1 MTGKKTQLLQ
11 DDSTNMEK
19 FPVGQRSTSLIVSLA
34 AIVIIL
40 AGIKYAES
48 IISPLLVALF
58 ITAISGPAMMWLTQK
73 KIPPALAVTII
84 ILAILII
91 GFFISSVLSTS
102 LNEFSKNLPNYQ
114 ERLHAI
120 TATLLTAVKQAGFH
134 MPFDDLGQMF
144 NLGKVMGFV
153 GTTFNQVL
161 GTLTNIFLILMMVIF
176 LLLELSGFRYKLNAI
191 SNDPR
196 QTMSDLISVSSTI
209 SRYFKIKTF
218 TSILT
223 AVPIIIVL
231 SLIGIDFPVLWGM
244 VAFLLNFV
252 PNIGSIIA
260 AIPVVLL
267 ALIQFGFV
275 AAGEVIL
282 LYLIMNNLVG
292 NFIEPKV
299 MGRSLGLSTLIVFL
313 SLVFWGWLLGPVG
326 MFLSVPLTMTL
337 KIVMDNNDNTRWIAV
352 MLSNEGD
359 KK

>member
-1 MTGKKTQLLQ
+1 
-11 DDSTNMEK
+11 MEK
-19 FPVGQRSTSLIVSLA
+19 FPINQRNTSPIITLA

-40 AGIKYAES
+40 AGVKYAES
-48 IISPLLVALF
+48 IVSPLLIALF
-58 ITAISGPAMMWLTQK
+58 ITAISGPAMIWLTQK
-73 KIPPALAVTII
+73 KIPPGLAVTII
-84 ILAILII
+84 ILGILIV

-102 LNEFSKNLPNYQ
+102 LNNFSQNLPEYQ
-114 ERLHAI
+114 QRLQQI
-120 TATLLTAVKQAGFH
+120 TGTLLTAVNKTGFH
-134 MPFDDLGQMF
+134 MPFEELSQMF

-153 GTTFNQVL
+153 GSTFNQVL
-161 GTLTNIFLILMMVIF
+161 GTLTNLFFILMMVIF

-191 SNDPR
+191 SNDPG
-196 QTMSDLISVSSTI
+196 QTMADLINVSNTI

-223 AVPIIIVL
+223 ALPIILVL
-231 SLIGIDFPVLWGM
+231 SIMGIDFPILWGM

-260 AIPVVLL
+260 AIPVVLM
-267 ALIQFGFV
+267 ALIQFGFL
-275 AAGEVIL
+275 AAGEVIV
-282 LYLIMNNLVG
+282 LYLVMNNLVG

-337 KIVMDNNDNTRWIAV
+337 KIIMENNDNTRWLSV
-352 MLSNEGD
+352 MLSNEGESSNS
-359 KK
+359 